1 MKVKIELNPIAEIV
15 AEVRKAVADN
25 DGYCPCIYQSK
36 GKVEYLCPCEDFRT
50 KTPVGKKCHCGLYIK
65 DEM

>member
-1 MKVKIELNPIAEIV
+1 MKIHVVEDKEHV
-15 AEVRKAVADN
+15 AIIREALKKN
-25 DGYCPCIYQSK
+25 EGYCPCIYQSK

>member
-1 MKVKIELNPIAEIV
+1 MKVHVVPDKEHVMTI
-15 AEVRKAVADN
+15 RKALRDN